1 MTTIAWLLAIAAAL
15 VVGFV
20 VGALFGADR
29 VLSKSD
35 AQRAP
40 EPGDIVVWRRGG
52 FQHRGTF
59 LGFVDGTL
67 TTKWLVRTS
76 GGEPEPVLDLEVVG
90 IQRWTQP

>member
-1 MTTIAWLLAIAAAL
+1 MTTIAWLLAIAFAL
-15 VVGFV
+15 VIGFV
-20 VGALFGADR
+20 VGAIFGADR

-35 AQRAP
+35 APRAP

-52 FQHRGTF
+52 FQHHGTF

-67 TTKWLVRTS
+67 TTKWLVQTLS
-76 GGEPEPVLDLEVVG
+76 GGPEPVLDLEVVE